1 MEPIDFDN
9 LIPIDTE
16 DCVWKYRFASDTVRA
31 AFLRKIWA
39 EWQGE
44 DSLHEMAWGEPIDI
58 ETLVARRFLLM
69 ARLDAKAELEWL
81 STIETAGPFPE
92 YDLKT

>member
-1 MEPIDFDN
+1 MEPIDFAN

-16 DCVWKYRFASDTVRA
+16 DCVWKYRFAYDTGDTVRA

-58 ETLVARRFLLM
+58 QTLVARRFLLM
-69 ARLDAKAELEWL
+69 AR
-81 STIETAGPFPE
+81 AGRE
-92 YDLKT
+92 SRVGMAVDD